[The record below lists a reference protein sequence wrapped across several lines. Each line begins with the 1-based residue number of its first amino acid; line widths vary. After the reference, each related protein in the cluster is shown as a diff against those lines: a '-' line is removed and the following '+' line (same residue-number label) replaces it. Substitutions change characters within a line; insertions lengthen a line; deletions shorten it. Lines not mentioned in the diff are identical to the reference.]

1 MRAARTLL
9 IAAALLACGA
19 AQAQAVELA
28 FGPSARPQSYALAL
42 RGSGWLAPEIAFVSE
57 GRQPYGI
64 PNINRVLMFN
74 AVATAGLVPGLQG
87 FIKAGLA
94 SSRWSTNGS
103 GNGYSNPGRPGY
115 DMGAGLTYMVTPG
128 WGLRMETIYMHH
140 QQSDV
145 PQFEHFTLTTLQL
158 VAPL

>member
-1 MRAARTLL
+1 MKAARTLL

-19 AQAQAVELA
+19 AHAADLAV
-28 FGPSARPQSYALAL
+28 GPSIRPQSYALSL
-42 RGSGWLAPEIAFVSE
+42 RGSGWLAPEIEFVSE
-57 GRQPYGI
+57 GRQPEGI
-64 PNINRVLMFN
+64 PNINRVLMLN
-74 AVATAGLVPGLQG
+74 AVATADLARGLQG
-87 FIKAGLA
+87 FVKVGLA

-115 DMGAGLTYMVTPG
+115 DLGAGLTYMVTPG
-128 WGLRMETIYMHH
+128 WGLRLETIYMHH

>member
-1 MRAARTLL
+1 MKAARTLL
-9 IAAALLACGA
+9 IAAVLMSGQAHA
-19 AQAQAVELA
+19 ADLA
-28 FGPSARPQSYALAL
+28 FGPSIRPQSYALSL
-42 RGSGWLAPEIAFVSE
+42 RGSGWLAPEIEFVSE

-103 GNGYSNPGRPGY
+103 GNGYSSPGRPGY
-115 DMGAGLTYMVTPG
+115 DLGAGLTYWLTPR
-128 WGLRMETIYMHH
+128 WGLRLETLYMHH

-145 PQFEHFTLTTLQL
+145 PAFEHFTLTSLQI
-158 VAPL
+158 VSSF